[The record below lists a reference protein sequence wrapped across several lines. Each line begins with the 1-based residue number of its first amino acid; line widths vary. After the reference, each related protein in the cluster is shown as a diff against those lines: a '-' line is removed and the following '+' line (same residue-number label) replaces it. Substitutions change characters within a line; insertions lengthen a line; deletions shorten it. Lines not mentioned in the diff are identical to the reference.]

1 MSGFIR
7 RGKERGKENEVSKRG
22 AKHIDD
28 NAHKAKTLIRGFIKF
43 CVCFALQ
50 RQADIC
56 IEKFIVRFGHI
67 LFVHAKQSVTMA
79 VQVIVVLCLN
89 DFPIIRA
96 FLPMALWYGY
106 SALIFL
112 ISVRYLVFSSRTA
125 TQSLIPW

>member
-56 IEKFIVRFGHI
+56 IEKIIVRFGHI

-89 DFPIIRA
+89 NFPIIRA
-96 FLPMALWYGY
+96 FFADGFMVRILGLDLPNFGTVSGFFHLG
-106 SALIFL
+106 LQ
-112 ISVRYLVFSSRTA
+112 RSR
-125 TQSLIPW
+125 